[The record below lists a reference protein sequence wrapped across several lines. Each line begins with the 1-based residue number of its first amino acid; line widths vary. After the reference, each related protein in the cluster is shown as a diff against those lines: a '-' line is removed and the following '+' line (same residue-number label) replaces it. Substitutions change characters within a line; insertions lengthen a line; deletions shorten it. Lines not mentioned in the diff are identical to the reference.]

1 MPTDEFLRIVSDTEP
16 LIQEEPA
23 DIFEH
28 LGDPMPLD
36 DFLAATGWEEPD
48 LEEAIF
54 ETAAGLPAPN
64 ASYFPAQ
71 PVTSGWDTLYP
82 GHANIPCLGV
92 RTDNDNARTAKEIL
106 LNEYDKWNL
115 ELRCHTCGKNLRGGK
130 IAYGIL
136 VENVWIGDHQP
147 PTSAHRWP
155 AKMQVITSFTQP
167 RNIQVVESSD
177 GRFQT
182 RYPVPAK
189 LTSLFL
195 GQRPHPY
202 PLYPKN
208 KVLPQRYIY
217 PQCEACSRLQS
228 HNL

>member
-1 MPTDEFLRIVSDTEP
+1 MDSFDFNRT
-16 LIQEEPA
+16 
-23 DIFEH
+23 
-28 LGDPMPLD
+28 PMPLD
-36 DFLAATGWEEPD
+36 DFLAVMGREEPD
-48 LEEAIF
+48 PEEVVF
-54 ETAAGLPAPN
+54 EPAAGFPAPN
-64 ASYFPAQ
+64 ASHFPAQ
-71 PVTSGWDTLYP
+71 TVTSGWDTLYP

-92 RTDNDNARTAKEIL
+92 RTNNDNARTAKEIL
-106 LNEYDKWNL
+106 LKEYDRWGL

-130 IAYGIL
+130 IAYG
-136 VENVWIGDHQP
+136 VPFENVWIGDHQP

-182 RYPVPAK
+182 RCPVPAK
-189 LTSLFL
+189 LTSLFR

-208 KVLPQRYIY
+208 NVLPQRYIY